1 MTKPPPIPRAGKPEA
16 GESGDESGR
25 AVVRGNQQGTGA
37 GGASGGSSEGSSK
50 SRASTESVL
59 SSKDGGAGSG
69 RRSGL
74 SGGTPVRT
82 GPSGGN
88 GKSKA
93 VGPSGRLRSGSS
105 FRPMKNSRS
114 FGRFRLLMEMAKG
127 GMATLYL
134 ARLSGPEQFEKLLV
148 IKKIHD
154 HLAEEDEFV
163 SMFLDEARITALIHH
178 PNVVTIFDMGQVD
191 GSYFIAMDYVHGE
204 NMTAVLRASV
214 RQKKRFGWPYA
225 ARIVADAAAG
235 LHAAHELRGPDGRP
249 LGVVHRDVSPQNI
262 IVSYDGNTQVVDFGI
277 AYAAER
283 ITHTTAGTLKGKVAY
298 MSPEQTVRT
307 ELDRRSDIFSLGIVL
322 YESVCLKRLFKE
334 DSEAAALMRVR
345 EADVPKPRSIRPS
358 IPPELEAIIL
368 KALAR
373 KPDDRFSTAQAM
385 AERLNRLLVKHG
397 HVVGQPQIAKFMDGL
412 FYQKKKLKDEQI
424 QQALKSVSDQPEKG
438 FGMAGT
444 STKLE
449 ASLPSETSIGTT
461 AHGQSLGK
469 PLVAAAG
476 LLAGGLVILAVVLA
490 LRHPSTS
497 SRRAPPNKTPVQQVT
512 PAPMSAPRPRQ
523 VRRDAA
529 VPKQVTLRV
538 IVRPERARVVVLFR
552 GKKYPGSVF
561 QISVDRSEKQEL
573 VRVEAPGF
581 KPETLT
587 LVPTEDKEVILALK
601 PRRRVRRP
609 RRSRGDGL
617 PDLP

>member
-1 MTKPPPIPRAGKPEA
+1 MTKPPPIPGSGKGQA
-16 GESGDESGR
+16 DDASDRSGR
-25 AVVRGNQQGTGA
+25 ADVRGVKPSETESGSKIGLSKNRTGAERASVSKEQGTTRQN
-37 GGASGGSSEGSSK
+37 
-50 SRASTESVL
+50 SRA
-59 SSKDGGAGSG
+59 
-69 RRSGL
+69 RSGA
-74 SGGTPVRT
+74 TPVKT
-82 GPSGGN
+82 GPGGGN
-88 GKSKA
+88 GKSKKVTA
-93 VGPSGRLRSGSS
+93 SGRLRSGST
-105 FRPMKNSRS
+105 FRPMKTSRS

-148 IKKIHD
+148 LKKIHD
-154 HLAEEDEFV
+154 HLAEEAEFV

-204 NMTAVLRASV
+204 NMTVVLRAAV
-214 RQKKRFGWPYA
+214 RQKKGFGWPYA

-262 IVSYDGNTQVVDFGI
+262 LVSYDGNTQVVDFGI

-298 MSPEQTVRT
+298 MSPEQTGRND
-307 ELDRRSDIFSLGIVL
+307 LDRRSDIFSLGIVL
-322 YESVCLKRLFKE
+322 YESVCLRRLFKE
-334 DSEAAALMRVR
+334 GSEAASLLRIR

-358 IPPELEAIIL
+358 IPADLEAIIL
-368 KALAR
+368 KALA
-373 KPDDRFSTAQAM
+373 KNPDDRFSTAQEM

-412 FYQKKKLKDEQI
+412 FYQKRKLKDEQI
-424 QQALKSVSDQPEKG
+424 QQAIKSVSDQPEKG

-449 ASLPSETSIGTT
+449 TSLPAQTLLPTNVQ
-461 AHGQSLGK
+461 GQGLGK

-490 LRHPSTS
+490 LRHPAP
-497 SRRAPPNKTPVQQVT
+497 SRQSQAPKKSPVHQIAPPMEP
-512 PAPMSAPRPRQ
+512 PRPRSVQ
-523 VRRDAA
+523 RDAA
-529 VPKQVTLRV
+529 VPRQVTLKVV
-538 IVRPERARVVVLFR
+538 IRPERARATVLFR

-561 QISVDRSEKQEL
+561 QISVVRSAKQEVL
-573 VRVEAPGF
+573 KVEAPGF
-581 KPETLT
+581 KAEILA
-587 LVPTEDKEVILALK
+587 LVPTEDKEVILTLK
-601 PRRRVRRP
+601 PRHRVRKPPRP
-609 RRSRGDGL
+609 RDGL